1 MLIHLLFFE
10 LNCHIR
16 LNLRAVVFIQVFE
29 VVFQGSK
36 LEEFPFLVKLG
47 PLHLLHLL
55 LLGSQFLRQ
64 HLLLVVQDLEVLLGA
79 QELVVVLGG
88 LVLSREHLALLRLD
102 DLLQLYLLV
111 HYQFHVLLEPSEL
124 GLETGDGGSAGVL
137 LAVLLESFSLELLH
151 LGVNLF
157 TLLGQSAIFEAYL
170 CLFLVHLLKLVL
182 KLLDSGLVM
191 AYLASHATLV

>member
-55 LLGSQFLRQ
+55 LLRSQFLRQ

-79 QELVVVLGG
+79 QKLVVVLGG
-88 LVLSREHLALLRLD
+88 LVLSREDLALLRLD
-102 DLLQLYLLV
+102 DLL
-111 HYQFHVLLEPSEL
+111 
-124 GLETGDGGSAGVL
+124 
-137 LAVLLESFSLELLH
+137 
-151 LGVNLF
+151 
-157 TLLGQSAIFEAYL
+157 
-170 CLFLVHLLKLVL
+170 
-182 KLLDSGLVM
+182 
-191 AYLASHATLV
+191 